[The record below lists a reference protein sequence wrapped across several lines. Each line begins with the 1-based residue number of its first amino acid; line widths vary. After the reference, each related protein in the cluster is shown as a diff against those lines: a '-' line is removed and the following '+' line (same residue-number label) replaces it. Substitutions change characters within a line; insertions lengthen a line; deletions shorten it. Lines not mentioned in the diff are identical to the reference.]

1 MWQTIAVE
9 NPVTVQ
15 RYGPAMQ
22 LLHWVMAL
30 LMFAALPLAWAMV
43 EMPRTAAGREWL
55 YTLHKS
61 VGVTVLVLAAV
72 RLVIRTTRPIPPEP
86 SDMPRWM
93 ALSGRAS
100 HWLLYG
106 ILLAMPI
113 SGYVLSSGGGQ
124 PVPYFGLFDLPGLPK
139 NLALAETARS
149 IHLTLQWAVYALIA
163 LHLLATA
170 YHVAVRRDGLLEREL
185 PPQRR
190 DPAPL

>member
-1 MWQTIAVE
+1 MVDGTAPTVTI
-9 NPVTVQ
+9 Q

-22 LLHWVMAL
+22 ILHWLMAL

-43 EMPRTAAGREWL
+43 EMPRNAAGREWL

-61 VGVTVLVLAAV
+61 VGVTVLALAAV
-72 RLVIRTTRPIPPEP
+72 RLLIRTTRPIPPEP

-106 ILLAMPI
+106 ILFAMPI
-113 SGYVLSSGGGQ
+113 SGYILSSSGGQ
-124 PVPYFGLFDLPGLPK
+124 PLTYFGLFDLPGLPK
-139 NLALAETARS
+139 NLATAETARS
-149 IHLTLQWAVYALIA
+149 VHLTLQWAVYALIA

-170 YHVAVRRDGLLEREL
+170 YHVAVRRDGLLDREL
-185 PPQRR
+185 PPQRT
-190 DPAPL
+190 DL